1 MSANQKSESDPRA
14 FLAIVAAII
23 CGIAGYDAGEWGGAI
38 VAAIAAFGGVYLL
51 FAAIVLSIKVAIGG
65 AILVVM
71 LLALQSRAEFLLD
84 FFQS

>member
-23 CGIAGYDAGEWGGAI
+23 CGIAGYDAGEWGGAF
-38 VAAIAAFGGVYLL
+38 VAAIAAFGEVYLL

-84 FFQS
+84 FF